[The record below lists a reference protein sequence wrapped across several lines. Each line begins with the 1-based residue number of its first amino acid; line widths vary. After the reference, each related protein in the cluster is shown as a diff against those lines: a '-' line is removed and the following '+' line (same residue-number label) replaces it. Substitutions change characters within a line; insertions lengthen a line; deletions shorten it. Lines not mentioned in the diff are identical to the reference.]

1 MDTEDAV
8 QEAVFGI
15 LRAIDRYRGIGE
27 PGLAAACSFR
37 SFLRRVLGDQF
48 KDHVK
53 RLWRIDGRHDRSPRA
68 NRVLSGHEGE
78 RDGATSCV
86 LTRGEEDSAE
96 VAARK
101 ELSAVRAPD
110 HRDARSRYGQLGEG
124 LLAGKKLREIAVEM
138 GISYDNAKRRRRKL
152 RASLV
157 PFDLGK
163 FRLRYLKPHG
173 PFLPGEPSTR

>member
-1 MDTEDAV
+1 MRQT
-8 QEAVFGI
+8 
-15 LRAIDRYRGIGE
+15 IGTLD
-27 PGLAAACSFR
+27 PI
-37 SFLRRVLGDQF
+37 RR
-48 KDHVK
+48 
-53 RLWRIDGRHDRSPRA
+53 
-68 NRVLSGHEGE
+68 
-78 RDGATSCV
+78 
-86 LTRGEEDSAE
+86 
-96 VAARK
+96 
-101 ELSAVRAPD
+101 
-110 HRDARSRYGQLGEG
+110 QLGEG